1 MGELAG
7 ELEYL
12 ARTLSQMPLSEVR
25 RKPLLYDRIFA
36 RLLDCLR
43 PRIGHLIQ
51 RYGLSDMR
59 EDAEQACAIGVH
71 RALET
76 YDPRKARFTTHVTWQ
91 LRGELQSLRH
101 RVRLDQRQSAQSA
114 QVRTVS
120 LEALSAAYAER
131 GEVFEIVDETALQ
144 RVERTCSNAL
154 VRRSLLR
161 LMNRIETPVQERVIV
176 LESVFDREGDDSRYG
191 KTREQRRQIVRR
203 NIRNCA
209 RIAATTTITAEM

>member
-12 ARTLSQMPLSEVR
+12 AQALLQMPLAEVR
-25 RKPLLYDRIFA
+25 SRPLLYDRLFA
-36 RLLDCLR
+36 RLLECLN
-43 PRIGHLIQ
+43 PRIVHLIQ

-59 EDAEQACAIGVH
+59 EDAEQVCAIGVH
-71 RALET
+71 RALGS
-76 YDPRKARFTTHVTWQ
+76 YDPAKARFTTHVTWQ

-120 LEALSAAYAER
+120 LEALSAKYAER
-131 GEVFEIVDETALQ
+131 GEAFEIIDEDALE
-144 RVERTCSNAL
+144 RVERTCSNAW

-161 LMNRIETPVQERVIV
+161 LMDRIETPVQERVIV
-176 LESVFDREGDDSRYG
+176 LESVFDREGDDARYG

-203 NIRNCA
+203 NFRNCTK
-209 RIAATTTITAEM
+209 IACF

>member
-7 ELEYL
+7 ELDFL
-12 ARTLSQMPLSEVR
+12 AEILSQMSRSQEACRSLH
-25 RKPLLYDRIFA
+25 YDRAFA
-36 RLLDCLR
+36 RLLERLK
-43 PRIGHLIQ
+43 PRIAYLVG

-101 RVRLDQRQSAQSA
+101 RVRLDQRQSARSA

-120 LEALSAAYAER
+120 LEALSAAYAES
-131 GEVFEIVDETALQ
+131 GEVFEIVDEDALQ

-176 LESVFDREGDDSRYG
+176 LESVFDREGDDARYG

-209 RIAATTTITAEM
+209 KVASATAAEL